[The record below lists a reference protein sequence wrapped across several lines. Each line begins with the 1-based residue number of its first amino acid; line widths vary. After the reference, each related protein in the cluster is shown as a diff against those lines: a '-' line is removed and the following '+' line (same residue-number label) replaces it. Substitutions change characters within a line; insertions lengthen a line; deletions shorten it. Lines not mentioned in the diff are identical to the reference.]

1 MIILHA
7 VHTCLSRRTD
17 RNIWLADVQL
27 RVINII
33 IDVYISIGF
42 HYLIPITKSV
52 IQSSADEWYIV
63 IINLRVQI

>member
-1 MIILHA
+1 MRY
-7 VHTCLSRRTD
+7 TCLSGRPD

>member
-7 VHTCLSRRTD
+7 VYTCLSRRTD